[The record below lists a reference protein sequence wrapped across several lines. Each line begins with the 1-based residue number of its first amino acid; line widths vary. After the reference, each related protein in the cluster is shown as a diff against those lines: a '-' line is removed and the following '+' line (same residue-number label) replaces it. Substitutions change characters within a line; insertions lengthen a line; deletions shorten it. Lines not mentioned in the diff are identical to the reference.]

1 MPIEF
6 PMRGETRSLTPE
18 LRENLPGA
26 FVRLPDGVTHY
37 QLAGPEGAPLA
48 VLVHGFSVP
57 YFIWD
62 PTFDFLVQSGYR
74 VLRFDLFG
82 RGYSDRPHLRYN
94 LDLFTRQLSGLL
106 DALGITKCRAVFGL
120 SMGGVVAAN
129 FAVKF
134 PDRLE
139 KLVLVD
145 PAGFP
150 LDVPAAFKFL
160 LAPGVGEA
168 VFGLLSEKRLEA
180 VIGGSL
186 FDPSEVAL
194 VIDRYRPQ
202 MRIRGFRRALLSTI
216 RAGVADDGISIY
228 RDLGRL
234 EDLPVLL
241 LWGDQDKAV
250 PIQFSRVFLSLVP
263 HTQFHRIC
271 GAGHIPHYQQAEQ
284 VNPIIGE
291 FLSDE

>member
-18 LRENLPGA
+18 LRDTLPGA
-26 FVRLPDGVTHY
+26 FVHLPDGVTHY
-37 QLAGPEGAPLA
+37 QLAGPEDAPVV

-62 PTFDFLVQSGYR
+62 PTFDFLVRSGYR
-74 VLRFDLFG
+74 TLRFDLFG
-82 RGYSDRPHLRYN
+82 RGYSDRPHLPYD
-94 LDLFTRQLSGLL
+94 LDLFTRQLADLL
-106 DALGITKCRAVFGL
+106 DALGIERCRAVCGL

-129 FAVKF
+129 FTVRR
-134 PDRLE
+134 PDRVG
-139 KLVLVD
+139 KLALVD

-150 LDVPAAFKFL
+150 LDLPAAYKVL
-160 LAPGVGEA
+160 LMPGVGEA
-168 VFGLLSEKRLEA
+168 VFGMLSEKRLEA
-180 VIGGSL
+180 LIGGSL

-202 MRIRGFRRALLSTI
+202 MSIRGFRRALLSTI
-216 RAGVADDGISIY
+216 RAGAADDGISVY
-228 RDLGRL
+228 RQLGRL
-234 EDLPVLL
+234 EDLAVLL
-241 LWGDQDKAV
+241 IWGDEDKAV
-250 PIQFSRVFLSLVP
+250 PIHFSKVLLSLVP
-263 HTQFHRIC
+263 HTQFHPIC